1 MASISDKITK
11 VKDGSNPNVARV
23 VTPRPAN
30 SDTLSVDSLAGWSED
45 TAMHFMTYRVDS
57 TGKVVPGSQRDWKG
71 MANKATGQI
80 ISLQILNNAI
90 DDGNLVGDIVQA
102 GPTAGWAQDLAEAM
116 LESHNSDGSLKKGAV
131 GAENIAKDSIVA
143 ESIKEKSIT
152 ADKIDFTTIPMFSA
166 TPSKWKPLRRTPDN
180 QLMYNKVEYDEVI
193 YDTAS
198 MYDPA
203 SFTAKIP
210 KDGVYHIDARVAI
223 SETGFYSNCT
233 AYAGIFKNDK
243 LVKESTHT
251 RGTDNKLHLPRPSL
265 SVDLLLKKND
275 VIDIRAFCDDQRT
288 YGGES
293 TISEFSM
300 RLVGIIQPSRPV
312 NLARREYK

>member
-30 SDTLSVDSLAGWSED
+30 SDTLSVDSLTGWSED

-80 ISLQILNNAI
+80 ISLQIQNNAI

-152 ADKIDFTTIPMFSA
+152 ADKIDFTTM
-166 TPSKWKPLRRTPDN
+166 PDN
-180 QLMYNKVEYDEVI
+180 KYKTTEQDTGQKWIDGRPIYRKVVRGTINLAGNRTGLLPHGIQDLTKKWEVI
-193 YDTAS
+193 RYYGS
-198 MYDPA
+198 MRLGGSLSDNI
-203 SFTAKIP
+203 SKQTIP
-210 KDGVYHIDARVAI
+210 YI
-223 SETGFYSNCT
+223 
-233 AYAGIFKNDK
+233 
-243 LVKESTHT
+243 ESTHQSGIT
-251 RGTDNKLHLPRPSL
+251 SIDNT
-265 SVDLLLKKND
+265 N
-275 VIDIRAFCDDQRT
+275 I
-288 YGGES
+288 E
-293 TISEFSM
+293 ISGSYPWGNSEVSIV
-300 RLVGIIQPSRPV
+300 L
-312 NLARREYK
+312 EYVK